1 MSGIFAIL
9 CVLSSAFLVI
19 AVVIQN
25 SKGGGLASAFGA
37 SNISSMIGQRR
48 GNDIIEKATWILI
61 SSVMG
66 LAFLS
71 NLFGGGEEVNIKSN
85 RISTDMLESRMG
97 ENPIQ
102 NAAPV
107 QQDGGG
113 QPTE

>member
-9 CVLSSAFLVI
+9 CVLSSVFLII

-25 SKGGGLASAFGA
+25 SKGGGLSNAFGA

-48 GNDIIEKATWILI
+48 GNDVIEKATWILI
-61 SSVMG
+61 SSLMG

-71 NLFGGGEEVNIKSN
+71 NLFGGGAEVTTKNS

-97 ENPIQ
+97 ENPVQ
-102 NAAPV
+102 NQAAPAP
-107 QQDGGG
+107 QGEE
-113 QPTE
+113 QPAE